1 MTRTLVG
8 ASLKT
13 TTTRNRDSETVEE
26 APREYCWTDLVGDV
40 DERHFL
46 CLSCTLCHRLASRD
60 CCLAGGGEDMFRAA
74 REDTEGTGACG
85 SGQQRRPKSAIA
97 GARANAS
104 CIMACGRVGS
114 VGARTSES
122 LVQAQQFRGTRSVVN
137 VVYVFVNSIV
147 WCVLHEL
154 HNFCEYAAGLVLSR
168 AGSASA
174 RLNTRPSKQEEVGMW
189 VQYCTRTTG

>member
-1 MTRTLVG
+1 MSKLYTVPPTRIAGLLPRRRWGGYVPCCARG
-8 ASLKT
+8 HGG
-13 TTTRNRDSETVEE
+13 NRSMWERLTKE
-26 APREYCWTDLVGDV
+26 AKI
-40 DERHFL
+40 
-46 CLSCTLCHRLASRD
+46 
-60 CCLAGGGEDMFRAA
+60 
-74 REDTEGTGACG
+74 
-85 SGQQRRPKSAIA
+85 SGRGHE